1 MAGHNKWSKVKHIK
15 AKEDA
20 KKGKAFS
27 KVGRDI
33 TIAARQGGDNPDMNP
48 ALRLAIQKARDVNM
62 PKDNI
67 QRAIEKGAGTG
78 EGNALEEIIYE
89 AYAPGG
95 VAILIRSLTDN
106 KNRTVPNVRAALSKA
121 GGSLASSGAV
131 SYLFEKKGVLLFDDD
146 CDSDHVMELA
156 IESGADDV
164 DVQDDGSVEV
174 TTTPEGFESVV
185 AAFNAS
191 SVGYLD
197 ASIEMVPQT
206 RILLDIEKAKGFL
219 KLIDKLEDDDDIQDV
234 FHNAEFPDEAVEG

>member
-27 KVGRDI
+27 KMGRDI
-33 TIAARQGGDNPDMNP
+33 TIAARQGGANTDMNP

-78 EGNALEEIIYE
+78 DGNELEEIIYE

-106 KNRTVPNVRAALSKA
+106 KNRTVPNVRAMLSKA

-131 SYLFEKKGVLLFDDD
+131 SYLFEKKGIILFEDNV
-146 CDSDHVMELA
+146 DSDHVMNLA
-156 IESGADDV
+156 IDAGADDV
-164 DVQDDGSVEV
+164 DIQDDGSIEI
-174 TTTPEGFESVV
+174 TTRPDAFEPVV
-185 AAFNAS
+185 NAFNQENLT
-191 SVGYLD
+191 YLD
-197 ASIEMVPQT
+197 ASIDMVPST
-206 RILLDIEKAKGFL
+206 RILLDVEKAKGFM
-219 KLIDKLEDDDDIQDV
+219 KLIDKLEDNDDIQDV
-234 FHNAEFPDEAVEG
+234 YHNADLPMEAMES

>member
-146 CDSDHVMELA
+146 CDSNQVMELA
-156 IESGADDV
+156 IEAGADDV
-164 DVQDDGSVEV
+164 VVQDDGSVEV

-185 AAFNAS
+185 AAFNAT

-206 RILLDIEKAKGFL
+206 RILLGIEKAKGFL

-234 FHNAEFPDEAVEG
+234 FHNADIPDEAVEG

>member
-33 TIAARQGGDNPDMNP
+33 TIAVRSGGDNPDMNP

-67 QRAIEKGAGTG
+67 QRAIEKGAGSG
-78 EGNALEEIIYE
+78 EGSELEEIVYE

-106 KNRTVPNVRAALSKA
+106 KNRTVPNVRAMLSKA
-121 GGSLASSGAV
+121 GGSLANSGSV
-131 SYLFEKKGVLLFDDD
+131 SYLFEKKGVVVFDVD
-146 CDSDHVMELA
+146 CDSDRVMEFA
-156 IESGADDV
+156 IDAGADDV
-164 DVQDDGSVEV
+164 DLQDDGSVEV
-174 TTTPEGFESVV
+174 TTMPDSFESVV
-185 AAFNAS
+185 SAFNDQS
-191 SVGYLD
+191 MPYLD

-206 RILLDIEKAKGFL
+206 RVLLDVEKAKGFI

-234 FHNAEFPDEAVEG
+234 FHNAEIPDAAVEG

>member
-33 TIAARQGGDNPDMNP
+33 TIAARQSGDNPDMNP

-78 EGNALEEIIYE
+78 EGNDLEEIIYE

-95 VAILIRSLTDN
+95 VAILIRALTDN

-121 GGSLASSGAV
+121 GGSLANSGAV
-131 SYLFEKKGVLLFDDD
+131 SYLFDKKGVLLFESSEQ
-146 CDSDHVMELA
+146 SDQIMDLA
-156 IESGADDV
+156 IDSGADDV
-164 DVQDDGSVEV
+164 QVQDDGSIEV
-174 TTTPEGFESVV
+174 FTHPNDFEQVLN
-185 AAFNAS
+185 AFNEQAIS
-191 SVGYLD
+191 YLSAD
-197 ASIEMVPQT
+197 VEMVPQT
-206 RILLDIEKAKGFL
+206 RIMLDAEKAKGFL

-234 FHNAEFPDEAVEG
+234 FHNADVPDEVLEA

>member
-15 AKEDA
+15 ARVDA

-131 SYLFEKKGVLLFDDD
+131 SYLFDKKGVLLFDDD
-146 CDSDHVMELA
+146 CDSNQVMELA

>member
-33 TIAARQGGDNPDMNP
+33 TIAARQGGANPDMNP

-78 EGNALEEIIYE
+78 EGNDLEEIVYE

-131 SYLFEKKGVLLFDDD
+131 SYLFEKKGVIVFDD
-146 CDSDHVMELA
+146 CDSDQVMELA

-164 DVQDDGSVEV
+164 DVQEDGSVEV
-174 TTTPEGFESVV
+174 ITTPDDFESVV
-185 AAFNAS
+185 TAFNDAS
-191 SVGYLD
+191 TTYLD

-206 RILLDIEKAKGFL
+206 RILLDVEKAKGFL

-234 FHNAEFPDEAVEG
+234 FHNADIPDEALEG